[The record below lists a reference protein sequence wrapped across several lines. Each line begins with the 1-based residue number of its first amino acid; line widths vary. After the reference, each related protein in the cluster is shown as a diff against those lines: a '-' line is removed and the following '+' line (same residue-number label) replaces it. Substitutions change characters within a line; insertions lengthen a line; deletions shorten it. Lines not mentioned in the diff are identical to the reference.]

1 MISGDRKI
9 HDLTHHHTEKAI
21 LVGVVSQNQTA
32 EQVDEYLD
40 ELAFWPKQRG
50 NC

>member
-1 MISGDRKI
+1 MGDQRGPKKI

-32 EQVDEYLD
+32 EQVDEYPD
-40 ELAFWPKQRG
+40 
-50 NC
+50 